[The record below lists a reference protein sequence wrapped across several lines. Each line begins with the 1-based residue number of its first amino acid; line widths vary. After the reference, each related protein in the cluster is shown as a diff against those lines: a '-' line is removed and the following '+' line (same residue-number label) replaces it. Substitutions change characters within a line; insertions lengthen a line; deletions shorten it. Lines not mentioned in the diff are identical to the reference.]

1 MENLIIHIS
10 GASGFGKTTLGNKLK
25 ENFKSKIVVK
35 DLDILRDEFIK
46 EFYGNKNG
54 LILMKMNINYILMI
68 MLINKRN
75 QLFLLV

>member
-1 MENLIIHIS
+1 M
-10 GASGFGKTTLGNKLK
+10 A
-25 ENFKSKIVVK
+25 
-35 DLDILRDEFIK
+35 IK
-46 EFYGNKNG
+46 YG